1 MRHGLDT
8 GFLVAVEVACHNE
21 HAAARAVA
29 ETLRQNGDRFA
40 IAPQVV
46 AEFVH
51 VVTDPRRFSA
61 PLTMER
67 APDRGELWWDSE
79 DVDRVS
85 PDEGTV
91 TWFLTAMA
99 SHQLGRKRVLDTLLA
114 GTYRTAGITSI
125 LTLNP
130 ADFAVFGEFA
140 CVTLARPASGHG

>member
-8 GFLVAVEVACHNE
+8 SFLVAVEVACHPE

-29 ETLRQNGDRFA
+29 EALRRRGDRFV
-40 IAPQVV
+40 IAAQVV
-46 AEFVH
+46 AEFVQI
-51 VVTDPRRFSA
+51 VTDSKRFSA

-67 APDRGELWWDSE
+67 ALDRVKLWWDAK

-85 PDEGTV
+85 PDDGTV

-114 GTYRTAGITSI
+114 GTFHTAGISSV

-130 ADFAVFGEFA
+130 ADFAVFAVFA
-140 CVTLARPASGHG
+140 CVPLGAKHRTD